1 MSNTGRMIN
10 QLPAPTF
17 RWLQM
22 NGAVVEKTAGDPRA
36 LSFDIKTGEAKT
48 EILDLKDQT
57 ADLLEQTTEIHVAK
71 DASFHLIEVQ
81 RLGKDTEFLNQVK
94 VQLEDGAK
102 FDYTRLIL
110 SGAKTW
116 EGLDCKLEGRK
127 SSLNINLGYLLTG
140 EEELDVNYLASHTG
154 KKTNSEI
161 NVNGVLRGH
170 AKKLFRGTI
179 DFIRGCS
186 GAVGNEIE
194 DVLLMDDTVRNQT
207 IPLILCAEEDVVGN
221 HGATIGRLP
230 EELVFYMGSRG
241 LAKDEIY
248 ETMARA
254 KIGKLLRL
262 FPEGSLKEELTALL
276 YGVSDEE

>member
-1 MSNTGRMIN
+1 MSNTGRVVN

-17 RWLQM
+17 RWLKM
-22 NGAVVEKTAGDPRA
+22 NGAVVEGNAADPRS
-36 LSFDIKTGEAKT
+36 LSFEIPGGETKT
-48 EILDLKDQT
+48 ELLDLRDQT
-57 ADLLEQTTEIHVAK
+57 PGLLEQTIRIHVAK
-71 DASFHLIEVQ
+71 DASFHLLLVQ

-116 EGLDCKLEGRK
+116 EGLDCALEGKR
-127 SSLNINLGYLLTG
+127 SSLTIDLGYLLTG
-140 EEELDVNYLASHTG
+140 EETLDVNYLASHTG
-154 KKTNSEI
+154 KKTASEI
-161 NVNGVLRGH
+161 NVTGVLRNH
-170 AKKLFRGTI
+170 AKKLLRGTI

-194 DVLLMDDTVRNQT
+194 DVLLMDETVVNQT

-230 EELVFYMGSRG
+230 EELLFYMGSRG
-241 LAKDEIY
+241 LAKEEIY
-248 ETMARA
+248 ETMAKA
-254 KIGKLLRL
+254 KIGRLLRL
-262 FPEGSLKEELTALL
+262 FPEGALKAELTALL
-276 YGVSDEE
+276 YGGTDED